1 MTVMLV
7 VVVENMVLKV
17 LFLDR
22 GVEYV
27 LIESDQEGHYYYC
40 SILIIH
46 LDQEGHYYYCVYFDN
61 TLLFFLTLSSFEFVR
76 YKQTDKTR

>member
-46 LDQEGHYYYCVYFDN
+46 LDQEGHYYYCVYIDN
-61 TLLFFLTLSSFEFVR
+61 TFFFLRNYF
-76 YKQTDKTR
+76 

>member
-40 SILIIH
+40 ISIIH
-46 LDQEGHYYYCVYFDN
+46 LNYIPNYN
-61 TLLFFLTLSSFEFVR
+61 TSIYDVTFFLTLSSFEFVR
-76 YKQTDKTR
+76 YKQTDNTR

>member
-1 MTVMLV
+1 MTEMLV

-46 LDQEGHYYYCVYFDN
+46 LDQEGHYYYCVY
-61 TLLFFLTLSSFEFVR
+61 
-76 YKQTDKTR
+76 

>member
-1 MTVMLV
+1 MIFDMDMIGYDRTVMLV

-27 LIESDQEGHYYYC
+27 LIDQTKKDTTTTVLY
-40 SILIIH
+40 
-46 LDQEGHYYYCVYFDN
+46 
-61 TLLFFLTLSSFEFVR
+61 
-76 YKQTDKTR
+76 

>member
-1 MTVMLV
+1 MTEMLV

-40 SILIIH
+40 ISIIH
-46 LDQEGHYYYCVYFDN
+46 LNYIQIIIVSIYV
-61 TLLFFLTLSSFEFVR
+61 TFFLTLSS
-76 YKQTDKTR
+76 

>member
-1 MTVMLV
+1 MTEMLV

-40 SILIIH
+40 ISIIH
-46 LDQEGHYYYCVYFDN
+46 LNY
-61 TLLFFLTLSSFEFVR
+61 TKLLLSIYAVNFFLTLSSFEFVR
-76 YKQTDKTR
+76 YK

>member
-40 SILIIH
+40 FILIIH
-46 LDQEGHYYYCVYFDN
+46 TVTFTILHDKN
-61 TLLFFLTLSSFEFVR
+61 ILFFLTLSSF
-76 YKQTDKTR
+76 D